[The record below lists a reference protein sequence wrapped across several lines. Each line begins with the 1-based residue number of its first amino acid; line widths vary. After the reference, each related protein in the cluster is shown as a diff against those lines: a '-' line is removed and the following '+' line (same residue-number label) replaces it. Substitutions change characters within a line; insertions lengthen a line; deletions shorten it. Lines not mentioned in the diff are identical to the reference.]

1 MSQPK
6 TLLQLSGADLTPAAL
21 SQSVVVTIDQ
31 QNEYVTGML
40 PLTGIEKALAE
51 GARVLERARAAG
63 APIIHV
69 VHKGGKGGPFDL
81 EGPGG
86 QLADLVAAKD
96 GEPLVAKP
104 LPNAFAQTTL
114 QDEIDKTGRKS
125 LIVTGFMTHMCV
137 SSTVRAALDLGY
149 STTVV
154 ANACATRPLPTHDG
168 GVIEA
173 DALHLAALT
182 ELGDRFA
189 VIVDKADKLGN

>member
-6 TLLQLSGADLTPAAL
+6 TLLQMAGADLTPAAL
-21 SQSVVVTIDQ
+21 SDAVVVTIDQ
-31 QNEYVTGML
+31 QNEYLSGML
-40 PLTGIEKALAE
+40 PLPGIEAALLE
-51 GARVLERARAAG
+51 GAKVLERARAAG

-86 QLADLVAAKD
+86 QLADTVAAQD

-114 QDEIDKTGRKS
+114 KDEIDKTGRKK

-173 DALHLAALT
+173 EALHKAALAG
-182 ELGDRFA
+182 LGDRFA
-189 VIVDKADKLGN
+189 VIIDKADKLGD